1 MVAARDRV
9 GEHALERQTRA
20 PRGAHARRAGRLED
34 AGLGGSVIDWA
45 WPRAQEVGMLHKR
58 GRFIVLSA
66 AAVALAA
73 VPLARAQAGNGPA
86 AQAAAIRAGDPIR
99 AEVRNG
105 TTAKETEII
114 GKFNASTG
122 SKGGYVT
129 RQSNTRTGAK
139 AGGGAIYGCRGAAG
153 GTAAG
158 SAPCLRG
165 SNLAAGYAF
174 EFSSAGGIVGLFSVG
189 DGTTPNPS
197 ARPFTT
203 NAHGVATGLNA
214 DQVDGKSATQIAAE
228 PGPPNGA
235 AGGALAGT
243 YPNPQLASNAPGVA
257 VGGVRA
263 DASGNVLSSFNRR
276 GGAPAVTRTSTGE
289 YTVAFPGSSFNI
301 NTNAEPQVS
310 LIGAFG
316 ESRVDTLGGNVLV
329 LTADS
334 TGAAADRA
342 FVLTVFDSG
351 S

>member
-1 MVAARDRV
+1 
-9 GEHALERQTRA
+9 
-20 PRGAHARRAGRLED
+20 
-34 AGLGGSVIDWA
+34 
-45 WPRAQEVGMLHKR
+45 MLQKR
-58 GRFIVLSA
+58 GRFIVVSA

-73 VPLARAQAGNGPA
+73 VPFARAQSGGGPA
-86 AQAAAIRAGDPIR
+86 GHAAAIRAGDPIR

-129 RQSNTRTGAK
+129 RQSNTQTGAK

-153 GTAAG
+153 GSAAG
-158 SAPCLRG
+158 SAPCLRAT
-165 SNLAAGYAF
+165 NLAAGYAF
-174 EFSSAGGIVGLFSVG
+174 EFSSAGGLAGLISVG

-203 NAHGVATGLNA
+203 NANGVATGLNA
-214 DQVDGKSATQIAAE
+214 DQVDGKSATEIAAE

-263 DASGNVLSSFNRR
+263 EANGTVISSFNRR
-276 GGAPAVTRTSTGE
+276 GGAPTVTRTSAGN
-289 YTVAFPGSSFNI
+289 YTVAFPGSSFSI
-301 NTNAEPQVS
+301 NTNAEPQVT

-316 ESRVDTLGGNVLV
+316 ESRVDSVGGNVIV

-334 TGAAADRA
+334 TGTAADRA
-342 FVLTVFDSG
+342 FVLTVFDS
-351 S
+351 SS

>member
-1 MVAARDRV
+1 MV
-9 GEHALERQTRA
+9 
-20 PRGAHARRAGRLED
+20 
-34 AGLGGSVIDWA
+34 
-45 WPRAQEVGMLHKR
+45 HKR
-58 GRFIVLSA
+58 GRLIVVSA

-73 VPLARAQAGNGPA
+73 VPLARAQSDDGPVA
-86 AQAAAIRAGDPIR
+86 RAAAIRAGDPIR

-122 SKGGYVT
+122 AKGGYVT
-129 RQSNTRTGAK
+129 RQSNTQTGAK

-153 GTAAG
+153 GTATG
-158 SAPCLRG
+158 SAPCLRAT
-165 SNLAAGYAF
+165 NLAAGYAF
-174 EFSSAGGIVGLFSVG
+174 EFSSAGGVAGLISIG
-189 DGTTPNPS
+189 DGTKPNPS

-203 NAHGVATGLNA
+203 NANGVATGLNA
-214 DQVDGKSATQIAAE
+214 DQVDGKSATEIAAD

-243 YPNPQLASNAPGVA
+243 YPNPQLASTAPGVA

-276 GGAPAVTRTSTGE
+276 GAAPTVTKSGTGE

-301 NTNAEPQVS
+301 NTNAQPQVT

-316 ESRVDTLGGNVLV
+316 ESRVDTLGGNVV
-329 LTADS
+329 VATADS

-351 S
+351 A

>member
-1 MVAARDRV
+1 
-9 GEHALERQTRA
+9 
-20 PRGAHARRAGRLED
+20 
-34 AGLGGSVIDWA
+34 
-45 WPRAQEVGMLHKR
+45 MLQKR
-58 GRFIVLSA
+58 GHLIVVSA

-73 VPLARAQAGNGPA
+73 VPFARAQSGDGPVGHA
-86 AQAAAIRAGDPIR
+86 TAISAGDPIR

-114 GKFNASTG
+114 GRFNASTG

-158 SAPCLRG
+158 SAPCLRAT
-165 SNLAAGYAF
+165 NLAAGYAF
-174 EFSSAGGIVGLFSVG
+174 EFSSAGGIAGLISVG

-203 NAHGVATGLNA
+203 NANGVATGLNA
-214 DQVDGKSATQIAAE
+214 DQVDGKSATEIAAE

-235 AGGALAGT
+235 AGGVLAGT

-263 DASGNVLSSFNRR
+263 EANGTVLSSFNRR
-276 GGAPAVTRTSTGE
+276 GGAPTVTRTGAGA

-301 NTNAEPQVS
+301 NANVEPQVT

-316 ESRVDTLGGNVLV
+316 ESRVDSLGGNVLV
-329 LTADS
+329 FTADS
-334 TGAAADRA
+334 AGAAADRA

>member
-1 MVAARDRV
+1 M
-9 GEHALERQTRA
+9 LER
-20 PRGAHARRAGRLED
+20 
-34 AGLGGSVIDWA
+34 
-45 WPRAQEVGMLHKR
+45 R
-58 GRFIVLSA
+58 GRFIA
-66 AAVALAA
+66 AGAAVAALAA
-73 VPLARAQAGNGPA
+73 VPLASAQSGDAPVGH
-86 AQAAAIRAGDPIR
+86 AAAISAGDPIR

-114 GKFNASTG
+114 GKFNASSG

-129 RQSNTRTGAK
+129 RQSNTQGGAK

-158 SAPCLRG
+158 SAPCLRAT
-165 SNLAAGYAF
+165 NLAAGYAF
-174 EFSSAGGIVGLFSVG
+174 ELSSAGGIAGLISVG
-189 DGTTPNPS
+189 DGKTPSPS

-203 NAHGVATGLNA
+203 NANGVATGLNA
-214 DQVDGKSATQIAAE
+214 DQVDGKSATEIAAD
-228 PGPPNGA
+228 PSPPNGA

-243 YPNPQLASNAPGVA
+243 YPNPQLAANAPGVA

-263 DASGNVLSSFNRR
+263 EATGNVLSSFNRR
-276 GGAPAVTRTSTGE
+276 GGAPTVTRTGTGS

-301 NTNAEPQVS
+301 NANVAPQVT

-316 ESRVDTLGGNVLV
+316 ESRVDTLGGSVV
-329 LTADS
+329 VSTADS
-334 TGAAADRA
+334 TGLAADRA